1 MNNSRGVQ
9 RGRGVAAVA
18 GGKRSRWNVGK
29 KKTTGEGGEC
39 RENDIVI
46 HPTLS
51 QVESERCKTS
61 SAQSPMGEILQFKQS
76 KQLFYSDAHFS
87 LAGG

>member
-1 MNNSRGVQ
+1 MAVVALGGWWGV
-9 RGRGVAAVA
+9 REIDGMWKGRQQEKVGWWA
-18 GGKRSRWNVGK
+18 GG
-29 KKTTGEGGEC
+29 GGGF

-46 HPTLS
+46 HSTL
-51 QVESERCKTS
+51 CHKLGLKDAKTS
-61 SAQSPMGEILQFKQS
+61 SALSPVGEMAQFKQS

>member
-1 MNNSRGVQ
+1 MECGKEDNRRRWVGGLGGGGV
-9 RGRGVAAVA
+9 
-18 GGKRSRWNVGK
+18 
-29 KKTTGEGGEC
+29 

-46 HPTLS
+46 HSTL
-51 QVESERCKTS
+51 CHKLGLKDAKTS
-61 SAQSPMGEILQFKQS
+61 SALSPVGEMAQFKQS

>member
-1 MNNSRGVQ
+1 MECGKEDNRRRWV
-9 RGRGVAAVA
+9 
-18 GGKRSRWNVGK
+18 GGL
-29 KKTTGEGGEC
+29 GGGF

-46 HPTLS
+46 HSTLYHKLGLKDA
-51 QVESERCKTS
+51 KTS
-61 SAQSPMGEILQFKQS
+61 SALSPVGEMAQFKQS